1 MGKEFNRALITVGER
16 NSHVLNHRKSSF
28 IFKVI
33 LVDSILKTYSSI
45 VCKIRIFCQESETG
59 KLDDLCVFVL
69 LGTRVISLHYFFI
82 TSLMVIL
89 LKIHTR
95 NFFITIFVT
104 RKLLEASA
112 ENIDSF
118 FWT

>member
-45 VCKIRIFCQESETG
+45 VCKIWIFCQESETG

-69 LGTRVISLHYFFI
+69 LGTMYIHVWYHYI
-82 TSLMVIL
+82 
-89 LKIHTR
+89 
-95 NFFITIFVT
+95 IFLSQV
-104 RKLLEASA
+104 S
-112 ENIDSF
+112 
-118 FWT
+118 W